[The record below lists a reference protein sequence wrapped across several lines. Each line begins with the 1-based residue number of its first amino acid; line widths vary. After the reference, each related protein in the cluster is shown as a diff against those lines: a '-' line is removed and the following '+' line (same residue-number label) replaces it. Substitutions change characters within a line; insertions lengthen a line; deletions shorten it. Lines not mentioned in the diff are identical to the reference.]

1 MREERDCPRA
11 HGVAVRPFT
20 RHAVRPE
27 GRLSGT
33 PRSWE
38 LDDLPIALDR
48 LIRDTRREPTEGE
61 TDLTGIVKPGALL
74 KRPRSVN
81 MVVPG
86 GGPRTGIEHGVQD
99 GANGLMGSRS
109 ESGTNRLDRTLRRP
123 PGMTH
128 RAGAAGGR
136 SRGS

>member
-11 HGVAVRPFT
+11 HGVAVRLSA

-27 GRLSGT
+27 GRHVGA
-33 PRSWE
+33 PRPSE
-38 LDDLPIALDR
+38 LDEFAIALDR

-86 GGPRTGIEHGVQD
+86 GGPCTGIEHGVQD
-99 GANGLMGSRS
+99 GANGLTGIV
-109 ESGTNRLDRTLRRP
+109 EGGTNRQ
-123 PGMTH
+123 
-128 RAGAAGGR
+128 AGTKAPSAGHPA
-136 SRGS
+136 